1 LSTNSEVVHAA
12 VAVLQRA
19 DGQVL
24 LGQRPE
30 GKPWAGWWE
39 FPGGKIEDGETAF
52 HALGRE
58 LHEELGIEV
67 TEATPWLT
75 RSFDYPER
83 TVKLH
88 FFMVRRWRGEPH
100 GKEGQRLSW
109 QNPAS
114 LTVDP
119 MLPANTPILAALQ
132 LPDTYAISNLAEL
145 GEAAFMSALEAALK
159 RGLRLIQWRE
169 KHLPAEKQEDLLQ
182 QVLSLANT
190 HDAKVLLNGD
200 VELAVRCGVHGVH
213 LPMKALMA
221 LHEKPAGL
229 LCGASC
235 HNADELAHAAKLGLD
250 FVVLSPVLPTRSHPG
265 VETLGWHA
273 FKDLVS
279 DYPLPVYAL
288 GGMHPQDLQLAWE
301 HGAHGIAMQRAV
313 WE

>member
-1 LSTNSEVVHAA
+1 MATNNEVVHAA
-12 VAVLQRA
+12 VAVLQRE

-39 FPGGKIEDGETAF
+39 FPGGKIEQGETAF

-67 TEATPWLT
+67 IDATPWVT

-88 FFMVRRWRGEPH
+88 FFMVRRWQGEPH
-100 GKEGQRLSW
+100 GKEGQQLSW
-109 QNPAS
+109 QAPAT

-132 LPDTYAISNLAEL
+132 LPTVYAISNLEAL
-145 GEAAFMSALEAALK
+145 GEGAFMGALEASLK

-169 KHLPAEKQEDLLQ
+169 RHLSAQKQEALLR

-190 HDAKVLLNGD
+190 YDAKVLLNGD
-200 VELAVRCGVHGVH
+200 AELAARHGAHGVH
-213 LPMKALMA
+213 LPAKALMA
-221 LHEKPAGL
+221 LREKPAGL
-229 LCGASC
+229 LCAASC
-235 HNADELAHAAKLGLD
+235 HDTTELAHAAGLGLD
-250 FVVLSPVLPTRSHPG
+250 FVVLSPVLPTQSHPG
-265 VETLGWHA
+265 AETLGWQA
-273 FKDLVS
+273 FKDMVS
-279 DYPLPVYAL
+279 DYPLPIYAL
-288 GGMHPQDLQLAWE
+288 GGMQPQDMHTAWQ

-313 WE
+313 WK